1 MGDPLSPC
9 HAQHSPMLRR
19 RTSNAHPCSPSVP
32 HMLTPR
38 SLALAALRSSNASP
52 RVLSLTLTAF
62 VIWTATPALAFGPSW
77 EGDLIN
83 DAKDSAASAQLI
95 STGGAVTN
103 ISGTLGGGPLLG
115 QVDFVDMYLIRLEN
129 PGILKISTAGGSFG
143 GDAGFD
149 SQLFLFRAGGVPG
162 DLKAGGL
169 LANNDADD
177 GNTGSLIGPAATDG
191 SGFVVTSPG
200 LYFIAI
206 SAFGTNPFNSNGDPI
221 WGVLNVPG
229 QIRFG
234 EGGDLAGWSVTG
246 QPAGGSYS
254 IRIEGFSGVNVP
266 APGALA
272 ILALAGLVNRRR
284 R

>member
-9 HAQHSPMLRR
+9 HAQHRPMLRR
-19 RTSNAHPCSPSVP
+19 RASNTHRSSLSVP
-32 HMLTPR
+32 PMLTPR
-38 SLALAALRSSNASP
+38 FSALAALRSSPASS
-52 RVLSLTLTAF
+52 RLTSLMLTAL
-62 VIWTATPALAFGPSW
+62 AMSAAAPALAFGPSW

-95 STGGAVTN
+95 STGGPVLT

-115 QVDFVDMYLIRLEN
+115 PVDFVDMYLIRLEN
-129 PGILKISTAGGSFG
+129 PGILRISTAGGSFG
-143 GDAGFD
+143 GDAAFD
-149 SQLFLFRAGGVPG
+149 SQLFLFKAGGVPG

-191 SGFVVTSPG
+191 SGFVVSAPG

-206 SAFGTNPFNSNGDPI
+206 SAFGTNPFTSGGDPI
-221 WGVLNVPG
+221 WGALNVPG
-229 QIRFG
+229 QIRYG
-234 EGGDLAGWSVTG
+234 EGRDLAGWNVTG
-246 QPAGGSYS
+246 QPEGGAYS
-254 IRIEGFSGVNVP
+254 IRVEGFSGVNVP

-272 ILALAGLVNRRR
+272 ILGLAGLINRRR